1 MADYNTK
8 EFNSDFKDEKQ
19 TQAPSDE
26 LYQIKAPGY
35 DANSFEDDGLP
46 QFRWRSVVLGSILG
60 TVVVASNMYLGLK
73 SGNTFSSTLLGSIM
87 GFVIMKPLS
96 KVLPSW
102 LGGGEFGVR
111 ENATLSSVA
120 TACGSMSAGFQS
132 GIPAMYQLDLMP
144 DIDHSWGILFM
155 WTIAAAFHGMFFG
168 VPLRK
173 YFIIQRQLVFPTPT
187 AAAETIRT
195 LHADPEAGQ
204 SAISKGKWIIG
215 GFASMLSF
223 RIITYFV
230 PFLWDLHPLY
240 WIGNAANYQPLMDVS
255 FKWRWH
261 LQLTGAFVGS
271 GMLAG
276 FNNGM
281 SFLAGEFI
289 AYGLLGPL
297 IYYYTEGIVAN
308 TPVLGKTKI
317 PGPFGFP
324 TDRTDGLNSVQF
336 WLIWPGVAIL
346 VTYTFAELAFQYKT
360 IFTGLRNGVY
370 LLWNTLAKVLPVPKK
385 ALDFDE
391 DSEDPVAQKD
401 QVPTWMWVVGLACS
415 TVFSILVLRF
425 YFNIGPEHSILAII
439 LGFIFAFIGTQSAG
453 DIDINPMGSIGKCS
467 QFVFAA
473 FKFDT
478 VQQGR
483 TANLISGVLSM
494 SCAAQTVDMVSDLKT
509 GHVLRASPRSQFY
522 GQFWGSVTG
531 IFAAVVMYW
540 LFAKAYPCVLVT
552 AKDDAFCQFSA
563 PAAATWAAVT
573 KVLVS
578 DKSDSSIPVS
588 SGYAALAGAIITIIV
603 VVLKHTLDY
612 KYTRFLPN
620 MSAFG
625 MGFVT
630 PVPSQAV
637 ATAIG
642 AIISIMWKTYGAS
655 TYENGSVGIASGF
668 IAGEGIGGVVL
679 AIFEVAGMSQ
689 ENLATGFACP
699 GGDYSNCP

>member
-1 MADYNTK
+1 ME
-8 EFNSDFKDEKQ
+8 EFSSNLNDEKSRKQ
-19 TQAPSDE
+19 IALEDQYE
-26 LYQIKAPGY
+26 IKAPI
-35 DANSFEDDGLP
+35 EQIHDDNYNLP
-46 QFRWRSVVLGSILG
+46 QFRWRSVVVGSILG

-144 DIDHSWGILFM
+144 DIDDSWGRLFM

-240 WIGNAANYQPLMDVS
+240 WIGNAANYKPLIDVTT
-255 FKWRWH
+255 KWRWH

-271 GMLAG
+271 GMLVG

-281 SFLAGEFI
+281 SFLAGEFV

-297 IYYYTEGIVAN
+297 IYYHTEGIVAN
-308 TPVLGKTKI
+308 TPAEGATKI

-360 IFTGLRNGVY
+360 IWTGIRDGVF
-370 LLWNTLAKVLPVPKK
+370 LLWNNIANVLRLPKK
-385 ALDFDE
+385 DIGIKE
-391 DSEDPVAQKD
+391 DSNDPAPHHE
-401 QVPTWMWVVGLACS
+401 QVPTWMWVIGLMCS
-415 TVFSILVLRF
+415 TVFSILVLKF
-425 YFNIGPEHSILAII
+425 YFNISPEHAIVALL
-439 LGFIFAFIGTQSAG
+439 LGFVFAFIGTQSAG

-473 FKFDT
+473 FKFEN
-478 VQQGR
+478 VAQGR
-483 TANLISGVLSM
+483 TANLMAGVVSM

-531 IFAAVVMYW
+531 VFAAVVMFW

-552 AKDDAFCQFSA
+552 AKDDSYCQFTA

-573 KVLVS
+573 KVLVT
-578 DKSDSSIPVS
+578 DKNDSKIPAS
-588 SGYAALAGAIITIIV
+588 SGWASLAGGILTVIV
-603 VVLKHTLDY
+603 VILKHKLAP
-612 KYTRFLPN
+612 KYAQWFPN

-642 AIISIMWKTYGAS
+642 AIISVMWKTYGPS
-655 TYENGSVGIASGF
+655 TFENGSVGIASGF
-668 IAGEGIGGVVL
+668 IAGEGIGGVIL
-679 AIFEVAGMSQ
+679 AIFEVSGLSQ
-689 ENLATGFACP
+689 SKLATGFGCP
-699 GGDYSNCP
+699 YGKVSECP